1 MTAFVYQ
8 LPLEKETKLPEEVF
22 DSELSLSV
30 GPLIRNVIWF
40 ARLRFAVVAILL
52 SVGLAG
58 LLGHEYFENL
68 GLLLPRWWP
77 IWMGVILCA
86 LNTGFVLYTR
96 RMARTQSNHLIRMG
110 FGSQIVIDLIFLTAI
125 VHFLGSTN
133 TFASF
138 AYLFHIVLASIFYSR
153 QNSLWITLFA
163 CALFV
168 GCVVA
173 ESTGI
178 VAPAR
183 VFAPGTI
190 LHSEQLSL
198 VPLTLHVASAVVVW
212 IVAWYLVSRQT
223 SFAKQR
229 DAALAAINKRL
240 VEAGRERSAHML
252 RTTHEIKAPFAAIH
266 ANTQILLKGRC
277 GELPDAARNIVERIE
292 QRCRKLSEEIKQM
305 LQVANLQSRGQ
316 QTPVPEVIDLRDCLS
331 QCLATA
337 KDMAVEHGVTLVT
350 DLHSVSVVS
359 VQDHLHMMFENIIS
373 NGIAYSHEGGTVKVA
388 CGLNGDQGAEVSVED
403 QGIGIPEEKASKVFQ
418 DYYRT
423 QEAVKHNKSSTGLGL
438 AVVRRIAKK
447 HRLRIQVE
455 TELGRGTTFRIEFPK
470 TEIVNQ
476 LSK

>member
-22 DSELSLSV
+22 DSEVSLSV
-30 GPLIRNVIWF
+30 GPLIRNVTWF

-52 SVGLAG
+52 SFGLAG
-58 LLGHEYFENL
+58 LFGHEYFEKL

-77 IWMGVILCA
+77 IWMGVILCG
-86 LNTGFVLYTR
+86 LNVGFVLYTR
-96 RMARTQSNHLIRMG
+96 RMARTQSNRSIRIA
-110 FGSQIVIDLIFLTAI
+110 FSSQIIIDLLMLTAI

-138 AYLFHIVLASIFYSR
+138 AYLFHVVLVSIFYSR
-153 QNSLWITLFA
+153 QNSLYITLLV
-163 CALFV
+163 CALFI

-173 ESTGI
+173 ESTGLL
-178 VAPAR
+178 ATGR
-183 VFAPGTI
+183 VFVPGTI
-190 LHSEQLSL
+190 LHREELSL
-198 VPLTLHVASAVVVW
+198 LALILHVASAVAVW
-212 IVAWYLVSRQT
+212 IAAWYLVSRQT

-229 DAALAAINKRL
+229 DAALAAINRRL

-277 GELPDAARNIVERIE
+277 GELPAEARNIVERIE
-292 QRCRKLSEEIKQM
+292 QRCRRLSEEIKQM

-316 QTPVPEVIDLRDCLS
+316 QAPVPESINLRDCLT
-331 QCLATA
+331 QCLVTA
-337 KDMAVEHGVTLVT
+337 KDRAVEHGVTIET
-350 DLHSVSVVS
+350 DLHSVSVEA

-373 NGIAYSHEGGTVKVA
+373 NGIAYSHEGGTVKVT
-388 CGLNGDQGAEVSVED
+388 CGPRGDHGAEVSVED
-403 QGIGIPEEKASKVFQ
+403 QGIGIPQDKASKIFQ

-438 AVVRRIAKK
+438 AVVRRIANK
-447 HRLRIQVE
+447 HSLRIQVE
-455 TELGRGTTFRIEFPK
+455 TEPGRGTIFRIEFPQR
-470 TEIVNQ
+470 ENVNQ
-476 LSK
+476 LSN